1 MASSLTHKPLPDKF
15 KIPFQVVPQES
26 RHDDALA
33 AIATLTGKT
42 LADIWAAAIKL
53 GLPKTGQYFVSE
65 ELIAKL
71 LIQHGLVSTKWKEF
85 TSFDVINGV
94 ALLWADTVGDDPEV
108 SGRIIIYHHV
118 RENADHTTFNYC
130 IDIAETDPAK
140 QIVTNINRFSPSS
153 YIAITPQGKPGDKG
167 K

>member
-1 MASSLTHKPLPDKF
+1 MASSLTHKPLPEKF
-15 KIPFQVVPQES
+15 KVPFKIVVQET

-33 AIATLTGKT
+33 AVGTITGKT
-42 LADIWAAAIKL
+42 LAEIWTAAYKL
-53 GLPKTGQYFVSE
+53 GLPKAGQYFVSE
-65 ELIAKL
+65 DLIAKL

-85 TSFDVINGV
+85 TSFDAINGV

-118 RENADHTTFNYC
+118 RETADYKAINYC
-130 IDIAETDPAK
+130 IEIAETDPAK
-140 QIVTNINRFSPSS
+140 QIVTNVQRFAPSS
-153 YIAITPQGKPGDKG
+153 YIDIAPQGKPGDKG